1 MSANQSVQGI
11 ESPFSFH
18 LPTNVQFGVGSA
30 SRLGEMLL
38 SMGVRRVF
46 LVTDQGVRQA
56 GLLDGVIHSLEE
68 KGLHFQ
74 IYADVEPDPSLETI
88 QAGAAMF
95 QQQSF
100 DCMVAIG
107 GGSPIDT
114 AKGIRV
120 LAANGGG
127 IGQYAGVNRVH
138 AASAIPLIAIP
149 TTSGTGSEV
158 TIFGVYSD
166 WENHVKITVTSPHMA
181 PSTALIDPALTLSLP
196 AKMTAATGIDALAH
210 GIETF
215 FSLRSSPASDAL
227 AIHAMKMI
235 APHLRRA
242 VRDGADMEARIGMSQ
257 GSVLAG
263 MAFNNGFLGLAHA
276 IGSALSGH
284 CHVPH
289 GVAIG
294 LLLPHVVAFNTP
306 VRPEKAELIA
316 DVLGSVQKETG
327 TAAEL
332 VGQLVR
338 DIGLPQ
344 RLQEVGV
351 PEAKLVDIAKDSF
364 KSGMMKWN
372 PRLPTEQEVLEL
384 LQKAF

>member
-1 MSANQSVQGI
+1 
-11 ESPFSFH
+11 
-18 LPTNVQFGVGSA
+18 
-30 SRLGEMLL
+30 
-38 SMGVRRVF
+38 
-46 LVTDQGVRQA
+46 
-56 GLLDGVIHSLEE
+56 
-68 KGLHFQ
+68 
-74 IYADVEPDPSLETI
+74 
-88 QAGAAMF
+88 
-95 QQQSF
+95 
-100 DCMVAIG
+100 
-107 GGSPIDT
+107 
-114 AKGIRV
+114 
-120 LAANGGG
+120 
-127 IGQYAGVNRVH
+127 
-138 AASAIPLIAIP
+138 
-149 TTSGTGSEV
+149 
-158 TIFGVYSD
+158 
-166 WENHVKITVTSPHMA
+166 
-181 PSTALIDPALTLSLP
+181 
-196 AKMTAATGIDALAH
+196 
-210 GIETF
+210 
-215 FSLRSSPASDAL
+215 
-227 AIHAMKMI
+227 
-235 APHLRRA
+235 
-242 VRDGADMEARIGMSQ
+242 
-257 GSVLAG
+257 